1 MSVQGAGLPVN
12 PRKCKNTLWSLC
24 QVLPFSQHHLPL
36 WLACPQGSR
45 GRGAVF
51 FFFCL
56 YTAVFGLATEFYHT
70 RVHVVIQSGKNF
82 PECLEK
88 PETLNGFQGLLMWLV
103 QEIAVRQ

>member
-1 MSVQGAGLPVN
+1 MQGCLSASGSAKIYCGLVPGPPSPLQQHLLAVAGLPTGVE
-12 PRKCKNTLWSLC
+12 WVGELC
-24 QVLPFSQHHLPL
+24 FFPL
-36 WLACPQGSR
+36 
-45 GRGAVF
+45 
-51 FFFCL
+51 CL

-88 PETLNGFQGLLMWLV
+88 PETLNGFQGLLMWLA